1 MFRKLVT
8 ILVFVISILSFTF
21 ESKKFNSPEA
31 VIYNTNKKMPANF
44 RFEMQDD
51 NWEDTNYIIH
61 VFKDGEEYKIAYS
74 YLKTDSPKYYD
85 ENGYPKLEYITKD
98 FEKVH
103 FTYFS
108 AQPGSYIKDG
118 KKHERI
124 TYQSLSFSQL
134 EEFLKEKNARKLE
147 DNLQKRI
154 KEHLLWLDSIA
165 N

>member
-1 MFRKLVT
+1 TIVLMLALSMF
-8 ILVFVISILSFTF
+8 SLSF
-21 ESKKFNSPEA
+21 ESKKFNSSEA
-31 VIYNTNKKMPANF
+31 VIYNTNKKMPANL
-44 RFEMQDD
+44 RFEMQED

-85 ENGYPKLEYITKD
+85 KDGYPKLEYITKD
-98 FEKVH
+98 FEKVY

-108 AQPGSYIKDG
+108 AQPGSYVKNG
-118 KKHERI
+118 KNQERI
-124 TYQSLSFSQL
+124 TYESIPLSRL

-154 KEHLLWLDSIA
+154 KEHLLWLDNSA